1 MPALRFLSIGFQ
13 VGGYF
18 DASFIDDNQQYD
30 YVGRWGRQIVSEN
43 EEMHAE
49 INAEI
54 KANDDAIKQIM
65 EDVESSF
72 DENDQSVMELLDGT
86 KIIEAG
92 KCLKAS
98 YVPSE
103 WGHDVCKLLNIRV
116 DNDWRLLGK
125 RFGYSTSELK
135 H

>member
-86 KIIEAG
+86 KIIEA
-92 KCLKAS
+92 
-98 YVPSE
+98 
-103 WGHDVCKLLNIRV
+103 
-116 DNDWRLLGK
+116 
-125 RFGYSTSELK
+125 
-135 H
+135 